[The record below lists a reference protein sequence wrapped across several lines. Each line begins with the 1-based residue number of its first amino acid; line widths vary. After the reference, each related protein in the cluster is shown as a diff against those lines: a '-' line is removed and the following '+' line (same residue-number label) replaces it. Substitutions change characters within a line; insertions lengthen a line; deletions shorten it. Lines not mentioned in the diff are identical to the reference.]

1 VREGAKRTKSRLLVT
16 STLTLAQ
23 SRRPMLAARESLL
36 SSVHAPLNKLPQ
48 AQSVVTTSP
57 QKTRFRPAKIS
68 LAPFGGAQF
77 CQGSGMN
84 GRARAEAELEQ
95 LVQQIRYHEAAYRAG
110 APEIPDSEFD
120 ELVDRYQELA
130 EELGLDA
137 SERLD
142 LQPGADHTVGFET
155 VAHRVPMLSLEK
167 LSPNRRHS
175 SGDVMPLS
183 EQLEAWFKRR
193 KNELE
198 VDELSLVVEPKVDG
212 ISVALTYV
220 AGKLRRAVT
229 RGDGQKGDVI
239 TKQVRQLGTV
249 ALELEGVR
257 KGELE
262 IRGELYW
269 PLDDFARYNATLEKP
284 LINPR
289 NGCAG
294 MMKRKDP
301 AGLEE
306 TGIRSFLYQVAWDD
320 GVPLPSTQHELLQW
334 LADHGGEVYLDEV
347 FQTDSPE
354 EALQYCEDYQSRRNS
369 LDYDIDGMVIKIDD
383 LDLYPRLGAT
393 GHHPHWGIAYKF
405 PPERKPTKLLDIEV
419 SVGKSGKLTPIA
431 ILEPVFVSGTTVSRA
446 SLHNFVEL
454 ERKDVRVGDTVLIE
468 KAGEI
473 IPQVVEVDKSQRKRG
488 ARRFVPPRTCPT
500 CGTEVV
506 SEEIFV
512 YCPNPACPDQV
523 RERLRH
529 FASRQAMD
537 VDGLGEVLVDQVVD
551 KLGVRSPD
559 DLFRLQV
566 GELASLERMG
576 QKSAERV
583 KAGLEA
589 AKGRGLARVLNGLAI
604 RHVGET
610 MAEDL
615 AAYFKTAD
623 ALLSFAARYASGDEE
638 AVELVAPAKS
648 SERGVIEGLARKS
661 ADSIFV
667 ELNSPA
673 VRKVF
678 EGLAEVGVSLQVE
691 SAEVRE
697 VADVAGK
704 TFVLTGTLPTL
715 KRTEATKR
723 IKAAGGKVSGSV
735 SKKTDYVVAGDEPGS
750 KLEKAQSLGVTVID
764 EAALLEMLGGQHA

>member
-1 VREGAKRTKSRLLVT
+1 MA
-16 STLTLAQ
+16 
-23 SRRPMLAARESLL
+23 
-36 SSVHAPLNKLPQ
+36 
-48 AQSVVTTSP
+48 
-57 QKTRFRPAKIS
+57 
-68 LAPFGGAQF
+68 
-77 CQGSGMN
+77 
-84 GRARAEAELEQ
+84 GRARLEVELEQ
-95 LVQQIRYHEAAYRAG
+95 LTQQIRYHEAAYRAG
-110 APEIPDSEFD
+110 VPEITDPGFD
-120 ELVDRYQELA
+120 DLVERYGELA
-130 EELGLDA
+130 DRLGIDP

-142 LQPGADHTVGFET
+142 VQPGQDHTAGFET
-155 VAHRVPMLSLEK
+155 VEHREPMLSLEK
-167 LSPNRRHS
+167 LSPNRRD
-175 SGDVMPLS
+175 SGGEPMALS
-183 EQLEAWFKRR
+183 DQLSAWFRRRR
-193 KNELE
+193 KELE
-198 VDELSLVVEPKVDG
+198 VDELPVIVEPKVDG
-212 ISVALTYV
+212 ISVSLLYA

-229 RGDGQKGDVI
+229 RGDGRKGDVI
-239 TKQVRQLGTV
+239 TKQVVQLGTV
-249 ALELEGVR
+249 PTKLKRAG
-257 KGELE
+257 KGEIE

-269 PLDDFARYNATLEKP
+269 PLAEFARFNATLEKP

-301 AGLEE
+301 DGLEA
-306 TGIRSFLYQVAWDD
+306 TGIRAFFYQVAWDD
-320 GVPLPSTQHELLQW
+320 GVELPPTQHEVLQW
-334 LADHGGEVYLDEV
+334 LADRGAEVYLSEV
-347 FQTDSPE
+347 FQTTNEE
-354 EALQYCEDYQSRRNS
+354 EALQYCEDYQARREK
-369 LDYDIDGMVIKIDD
+369 LDYDIDGMVIKLDD
-383 LDLYPRLGAT
+383 LRLYARLGAT

-405 PPERKPTKLLDIEV
+405 PPERKPTELLDIEV
-419 SVGKSGKLTPIA
+419 SVGKSGKLTPVA

-454 ERKDVRVGDTVLIE
+454 ERKDVRVGDTVLVE

-473 IPQVVEVDKSQRKRG
+473 IPQVVEVDRSKRKRG
-488 ARRFVPPRTCPT
+488 AKRFVPPDACPT

-506 SEEIFV
+506 SEEIFI

-537 VDGLGEVLVDQVVD
+537 IDGMGEVLVDHVVD

-559 DLFRLQV
+559 DLFRI
-566 GELASLERMG
+566 ETSALASLDRMG
-576 QKSAERV
+576 EKSAERV

-623 ALLSFAARYASGDEE
+623 ALLEFGARYVAEDEE
-638 AVELVAPAKS
+638 AVETVAPAKS
-648 SERGVIEGLARKS
+648 AERGAIEGLARKS
-661 ADSIFV
+661 ADSIFH
-667 ELNSPA
+667 ELDAPA

-678 EGLAEVGVSLQVE
+678 SGLAEVGVSLSVE
-691 SAEVRE
+691 AADVRE

-704 TFVLTGTLPTL
+704 AFVLTGTLPTL

-735 SKKTDYVVAGDEPGS
+735 SKKTDYVVAGDDPGS
-750 KLEKAQSLGVTVID
+750 KHDKAQALGVEIID
-764 EAALLEMLGGQHA
+764 EAALLALLGEPG

>member
-1 VREGAKRTKSRLLVT
+1 MA
-16 STLTLAQ
+16 
-23 SRRPMLAARESLL
+23 
-36 SSVHAPLNKLPQ
+36 
-48 AQSVVTTSP
+48 
-57 QKTRFRPAKIS
+57 
-68 LAPFGGAQF
+68 
-77 CQGSGMN
+77 
-84 GRARAEAELEQ
+84 GRARLEVELEQ
-95 LVQQIRYHEAAYRAG
+95 LTQQIRYHEAAYRAG
-110 APEIPDSEFD
+110 VPEITDPGFD
-120 ELVDRYQELA
+120 DLVERYGELA
-130 EELGLDA
+130 DRLGIDP

-142 LQPGADHTVGFET
+142 VQPGQDHTAGFET
-155 VAHRVPMLSLEK
+155 VEHREPMLSLEK
-167 LSPNRRHS
+167 LSPNRRD
-175 SGDVMPLS
+175 SGGEPMALS
-183 EQLEAWFKRR
+183 DQLSAWFRRRR
-193 KNELE
+193 KELE
-198 VDELSLVVEPKVDG
+198 VDELPVIVEPKVDG
-212 ISVALTYV
+212 ISVSLLYA

-229 RGDGQKGDVI
+229 RGDGRKGDVI
-239 TKQVRQLGTV
+239 TKQVVQLGTV
-249 ALELEGVR
+249 PTKLKRAG
-257 KGELE
+257 KGEIE

-269 PLDDFARYNATLEKP
+269 PLAEFARFNATLEKP

-301 AGLEE
+301 DGLEA
-306 TGIRSFLYQVAWDD
+306 TGIRAFFYQVAWDD
-320 GVPLPSTQHELLQW
+320 GVELPPTQHEVMQW
-334 LADHGGEVYLDEV
+334 LADRGAEVYLSEV
-347 FQTDSPE
+347 FQTTSEE
-354 EALQYCEDYQSRRNS
+354 EALQYCEDYQARREK
-369 LDYDIDGMVIKIDD
+369 LDYDIDGMVIKVDD
-383 LDLYPRLGAT
+383 LRLYARLGAT

-405 PPERKPTKLLDIEV
+405 PPERKPTELLDIEV
-419 SVGKSGKLTPIA
+419 SVGKSGKLTPVA

-454 ERKDVRVGDTVLIE
+454 ERKDVRVGDTVLVE

-473 IPQVVEVDKSQRKRG
+473 IPQVVEVDRSKRKRG
-488 ARRFVPPRTCPT
+488 AKRFVPPDACPT

-506 SEEIFV
+506 SEEIFI

-537 VDGLGEVLVDQVVD
+537 IDGMGEVLVDHVVD

-559 DLFRLQV
+559 DLFRI
-566 GELASLERMG
+566 ETSALASLDRMG
-576 QKSAERV
+576 EKSAERV

-623 ALLSFAARYASGDEE
+623 ALLEFGARYVAEDEE
-638 AVELVAPAKS
+638 AVETVAPAKS
-648 SERGVIEGLARKS
+648 AERGAIEGLARKS
-661 ADSIFV
+661 ADSIFH
-667 ELNSPA
+667 ELDAPA

-678 EGLAEVGVSLQVE
+678 SGLAEVGVSLSVE
-691 SAEVRE
+691 AADVRE

-704 TFVLTGTLPTL
+704 AFVLTGTLPTL

-735 SKKTDYVVAGDEPGS
+735 SKKTDYVVAGDDPGS
-750 KLEKAQSLGVTVID
+750 KHDKAQALGVEIID
-764 EAALLEMLGGQHA
+764 EAALLALLGEPE

>member
-1 VREGAKRTKSRLLVT
+1 MG
-16 STLTLAQ
+16 
-23 SRRPMLAARESLL
+23 
-36 SSVHAPLNKLPQ
+36 
-48 AQSVVTTSP
+48 
-57 QKTRFRPAKIS
+57 
-68 LAPFGGAQF
+68 
-77 CQGSGMN
+77 
-84 GRARAEAELEQ
+84 GRARAEVELEQ
-95 LVQQIRYHEAAYRAG
+95 LAQQIRYHEAAYRAG
-110 APEIPDSEFD
+110 VPEIPDSEFD
-120 ELVDRYQELA
+120 DLVDRYQELA
-130 EELGLDA
+130 DELGIDP

-142 LQPGADHTVGFET
+142 MQPGADHTAGFET

-167 LSPNRRHS
+167 LSPSRRD
-175 SGDVMPLS
+175 SGGQPMPIAD
-183 EQLEAWFKRR
+183 QLNAWFRRR

-198 VDELSLVVEPKVDG
+198 VEELPLIVEPKVDG
-212 ISVALTYV
+212 ISVSLTYV
-220 AGKLRRAVT
+220 RGKLQRAVT
-229 RGDGQKGDVI
+229 RGDGRKGDVI

-257 KGELE
+257 RGELE

-269 PLDDFARYNATLEKP
+269 PLSEFARFNATLEKP

-306 TGIRSFLYQVAWDD
+306 TGIRSFLYHVAWGD
-320 GVPLPSTQHELLQW
+320 GVELPSTQRDVLQW
-334 LADHGGEVYLDEV
+334 LAARGGEVYLSEV

-354 EALQYCEDYQSRRNS
+354 KALDYCDDYQTRRSKLN
-369 LDYDIDGMVIKIDD
+369 YDIDGMVIKIDD
-383 LDLYPRLGAT
+383 LTLYSRLGAT

-405 PPERKPTKLLDIEV
+405 PPERKATKLLKIEV
-419 SVGKSGKLTPIA
+419 SVGKSGKLTPVA

-454 ERKDVRVGDTVLIE
+454 ERKDVRVGDAVLVE

-488 ARRFVPPRTCPT
+488 AKRFVPPEACPT

-506 SEEIFV
+506 NEEIFV

-537 VDGLGEVLVDQVVD
+537 IDGLGEVLVDQLVD

-559 DLFRLQV
+559 ELFRLEV
-566 GELASLERMG
+566 DDLASLERMG
-576 QKSAERV
+576 NKSAERV
-583 KAGLEA
+583 KAGLEE
-589 AKGRGLARVLNGLAI
+589 AKGRGLAPVLTGLAI

-623 ALLSFAARYASGDEE
+623 ALLAFAERYATGDEE
-638 AVELVAPAKS
+638 AIELVAPAKS
-648 SERGVIEGLARKS
+648 SERGVIEGLARKT

-667 ELNSPA
+667 ELSSPA

-678 EGLAEVGVSLQVE
+678 DGLAEVGVSLSVRA
-691 SAEVRE
+691 SEVRE
-697 VADVAGK
+697 VAAVAGK

-715 KRTEATKR
+715 TRTEATKR
-723 IKAAGGKVSGSV
+723 IKAAGGKISGSV
-735 SKKTDYVVAGDEPGS
+735 SKKTDYVVAGADPGS
-750 KLEKAQSLGVTVID
+750 KLDKAQSLGVTVIE
-764 EAALLEMLGGQHA
+764 EAELLDMLGGEAE

>member
-1 VREGAKRTKSRLLVT
+1 MA
-16 STLTLAQ
+16 
-23 SRRPMLAARESLL
+23 
-36 SSVHAPLNKLPQ
+36 
-48 AQSVVTTSP
+48 
-57 QKTRFRPAKIS
+57 
-68 LAPFGGAQF
+68 
-77 CQGSGMN
+77 
-84 GRARAEAELEQ
+84 GRARLEVELEQ
-95 LVQQIRYHEAAYRAG
+95 LTQQIRYHEAAYRAG
-110 APEIPDSEFD
+110 VPEITDPGFD
-120 ELVDRYQELA
+120 DLVERYGELA
-130 EELGLDA
+130 DRLGIDP

-142 LQPGADHTVGFET
+142 VQPGQDHTAGFET
-155 VAHRVPMLSLEK
+155 VEHREPMLSLEK
-167 LSPNRRHS
+167 LSPNRRD
-175 SGDVMPLS
+175 SGGEPMALS
-183 EQLEAWFKRR
+183 DQLSAWFRRRR
-193 KNELE
+193 KELE
-198 VDELSLVVEPKVDG
+198 VDELPVIVEPKVDG
-212 ISVALTYV
+212 ISVSLLYA

-229 RGDGQKGDVI
+229 RGDGRKGDVI
-239 TKQVRQLGTV
+239 TKQVVQLGTV
-249 ALELEGVR
+249 PTKLKRAG
-257 KGELE
+257 KGEIE

-269 PLDDFARYNATLEKP
+269 PLAEFARFNATLEKP

-301 AGLEE
+301 DGLEA
-306 TGIRSFLYQVAWDD
+306 TGIRAFFYQVAWDD
-320 GVPLPSTQHELLQW
+320 GVELPPTQHEVLQW
-334 LADHGGEVYLDEV
+334 LADRGAEVYLSEV
-347 FQTDSPE
+347 FQTTSEE
-354 EALQYCEDYQSRRNS
+354 EALQYCEDYQARREK
-369 LDYDIDGMVIKIDD
+369 LDYDIDGMVIKVDD
-383 LDLYPRLGAT
+383 LRLYARLGAT

-405 PPERKPTKLLDIEV
+405 PPERKPTELLDIEV
-419 SVGKSGKLTPIA
+419 SVGKSGKLTPVA

-454 ERKDVRVGDTVLIE
+454 ERKDVRVGDTVLVE

-473 IPQVVEVDKSQRKRG
+473 IPQVVEVDRSKRKRG
-488 ARRFVPPRTCPT
+488 AKRFVPPDACPT

-506 SEEIFV
+506 SEEIFI

-537 VDGLGEVLVDQVVD
+537 IDGMGEVLVDHVVD

-559 DLFRLQV
+559 DLFRI
-566 GELASLERMG
+566 ETSALASLDRMG
-576 QKSAERV
+576 EKSAERV

-623 ALLSFAARYASGDEE
+623 ALLEFGARYVAEDEE
-638 AVELVAPAKS
+638 AVETVAPAKS
-648 SERGVIEGLARKS
+648 AERGAIEGLARKS
-661 ADSIFV
+661 ADSIFH
-667 ELNSPA
+667 ELDAPA

-678 EGLAEVGVSLQVE
+678 SGLAEVGVSLSVE
-691 SAEVRE
+691 AADVRE

-704 TFVLTGTLPTL
+704 AFVLTGTLPTL

-735 SKKTDYVVAGDEPGS
+735 SKKTDYVVAGDDPGS
-750 KLEKAQSLGVTVID
+750 KHDKAQALGVEIID
-764 EAALLEMLGGQHA
+764 EAALLALLGEPE